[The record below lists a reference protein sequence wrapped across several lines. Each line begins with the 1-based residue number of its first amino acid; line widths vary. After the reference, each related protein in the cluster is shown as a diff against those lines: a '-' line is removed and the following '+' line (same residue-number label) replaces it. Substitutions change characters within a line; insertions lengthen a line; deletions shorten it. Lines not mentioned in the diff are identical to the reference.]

1 MIIILIIYLS
11 LFLKKSIDKNKC
23 LQYNASEVIILINTL
38 HIKNVGI
45 IDEIS
50 IDLNKGF
57 NVLTGETGAGK
68 TLIIDSLDILAGG
81 RFSKEMI
88 RKGENYSFVEM
99 SITRKNENEEDTILS
114 REININGKNLCKI
127 NGRMVTVSELK
138 NFMKNLLDIHGQH
151 DNQSLLNTNTH
162 INLLDKFAGN
172 NLKSLKLDY
181 SEKYR
186 EYKRLKEEIAKNYG
200 DDKERQRKLDLLKYQ
215 SNEIQEANLK
225 KGEEEEL
232 EEKKRKILNSE
243 KLSKNLEI
251 AENEILNVSLDSIAS
266 AMKSL
271 EKIEDIN
278 EEYKKQSEKIR
289 SIYYDLEDCGREI
302 SRFSEDIY
310 FDEREIE
317 DVEARLNLIS
327 SMKRKYG
334 NNIDEILKY
343 KEEVEK
349 EVYDIENLEEYT
361 NKLKCDLKVLEEK
374 MKNICK
380 ELHKIRENTS
390 QILSEEIQSNLVDLE
405 MKNTKFKVNIG
416 YNYSNPFNENGQD
429 TVEFLIMTNVGE
441 DFKPLTKIASG
452 GEMSRIMLAIKR
464 VLADVD
470 EVETLVFDEID
481 TGISGK
487 AASKV
492 AEKMK
497 EISKNHQIICV
508 THLATIAAK
517 GDSNYYINK
526 EVKDGKTKTSISLLT
541 DNKLIEEI
549 ARIASGEVTKVS
561 MQYAKE
567 LINK

>member
-1 MIIILIIYLS
+1 ML
-11 LFLKKSIDKNKC
+11 
-23 LQYNASEVIILINTL
+23 NTL
-38 HIKNVGI
+38 HIKNIGI

-68 TLIIDSLDILAGG
+68 TLIIDSLEILAGG

-88 RKGENYSFVEM
+88 RKGEEYSFVEM
-99 SITRKNENEEDTILS
+99 SVSNDNNEDVILS

-138 NFMKNLLDIHGQH
+138 NFTSSIIDIHGQH
-151 DNQSLLNTNTH
+151 DNQSLLNSNVH
-162 INLLDKFAGN
+162 IKLLDKFAGSE
-172 NLKSLKLDY
+172 LKNIKLDY
-181 SEKYR
+181 LEKYNK
-186 EYKRLKEEIAKNYG
+186 YKRLKEEIAKNYG

-215 SNEIQEANLK
+215 SNEIEEASLK

-232 EEKKRKILNSE
+232 EEKKKKILNTE
-243 KLSKNLEI
+243 KLSKNLGI
-251 AENEILNVSLDSIAS
+251 AGNEILNVALDSVQS
-266 AMKSL
+266 AMKAL

-278 EEYKKQSEKIR
+278 EEYAKTAEIVR
-289 SIYYDLEDCGREI
+289 NVYYELEDCGRTV
-302 SRFSEDIY
+302 SSYSEDIY
-310 FDEREIE
+310 FDDREIE
-317 DVEARLNLIS
+317 EVETRLNLIS

-334 NNIDEILKY
+334 NNIEEILKY

-349 EVYDIENLEEYT
+349 EIYEIENLEEYT
-361 NKLKCDLKVLEEK
+361 NKLKENLKALESE
-374 MKNICK
+374 MKNVCK
-380 ELHKIRENTS
+380 QMHQIREKTS
-390 QILSEEIQSNLVDLE
+390 RVLAEEVQKDLIDLE
-405 MKNTKFKVNIG
+405 MKNTKFKVHI
-416 YNYSNPFNENGQD
+416 NYDENKEFNENGQEQI
-429 TVEFLIMTNVGE
+429 EFLIMTNIGE

-481 TGISGK
+481 TGISGV
-487 AASKV
+487 ASNKV

-497 EISKNHQIICV
+497 QIAKTHQIICV

-517 GDSNYYINK
+517 GDSNYFISK
-526 EVKDGKTKTSISLLT
+526 EVENEKTKTNVSLLT
-541 DNKLIEEI
+541 DNKLVEEI

-567 LINK
+567 LIERADVRS

>member
-1 MIIILIIYLS
+1 MISMGMYLS
-11 LFLKKSIDKNKC
+11 YKEIQRGKMRPLTLG
-23 LQYNASEVIILINTL
+23 VIILINTL
-38 HIKNVGI
+38 HIKNIGI

-68 TLIIDSLDILAGG
+68 TLIIDSLEILAGG

-88 RKGENYSFVEM
+88 RKGEEYSFVEM
-99 SITRKNENEEDTILS
+99 SVSNDGSEDIILS

-138 NFMKNLLDIHGQH
+138 NFMSFIIDIHGQH
-151 DNQSLLNTNTH
+151 DNQSLLNSNVH
-162 INLLDKFAGN
+162 IKLLDKFAGSE
-172 NLKSLKLDY
+172 LKNIKLDY
-181 SEKYR
+181 LEKYNK
-186 EYKRLKEEIAKNYG
+186 YKRLKEEIAKNYG

-215 SNEIQEANLK
+215 SNEIEEASLK

-232 EEKKRKILNSE
+232 EEKKKKILNTE
-243 KLSKNLEI
+243 KLSKNLGI
-251 AENEILNVSLDSIAS
+251 VENEILNVALDSVQS
-266 AMKSL
+266 AMKAL

-278 EEYKKQSEKIR
+278 EEYAKTTEIVR
-289 SIYYDLEDCGREI
+289 NVYYELEDCGRTV
-302 SRFSEDIY
+302 SSYSEDIY
-310 FDEREIE
+310 FDNREIE
-317 DVEARLNLIS
+317 EVETRFNLIS

-334 NNIDEILKY
+334 NNIEEILKY

-349 EVYDIENLEEYT
+349 EIYEIENLEEYT
-361 NKLKCDLKVLEEK
+361 NKLKSDLKALENE
-374 MKNICK
+374 MK
-380 ELHKIRENTS
+380 ELCSKMHQIRGKTS
-390 QILSEEIQSNLVDLE
+390 RVLAEEVQKDLIDLE
-405 MKNTKFKVNIG
+405 MKNTKFKVDI
-416 YNYSNPFNENGQD
+416 NYDENNEFNESGQEQI
-429 TVEFLIMTNVGE
+429 EFLIMTNIGE

-481 TGISGK
+481 TGISGVV
-487 AASKV
+487 SNKV

-497 EISKNHQIICV
+497 QIAKTHQIICV

-517 GDSNYYINK
+517 GDSNYFISK
-526 EVKDGKTKTSISLLT
+526 EIKDEKTKTKVSLLT
-541 DNKLIEEI
+541 DNKLVEEI

-567 LINK
+567 LIERADVRS

>member
-1 MIIILIIYLS
+1 M
-11 LFLKKSIDKNKC
+11 
-23 LQYNASEVIILINTL
+23 INTL

-50 IDLNKGF
+50 VDLNKGF

-99 SITRKNENEEDTILS
+99 SIKKNNSNEEDTILS

-151 DNQSLLNTNTH
+151 DNQSLLNTTTH

-172 NLKSLKLDY
+172 SLKPIKLDY
-181 SEKYR
+181 SEKYS

-215 SNEIQEANLK
+215 SNEIEEANLK

-232 EEKKRKILNSE
+232 EERKKIMLNAE

-317 DVEARLNLIS
+317 DVESRLNIIS
-327 SMKRKYG
+327 SIKRKYG

-343 KEEVEK
+343 KAEVEK
-349 EVYDIENLEEYT
+349 EIYDIENLEEYT
-361 NKLKCDLKVLEEK
+361 NKLKHDLEILEEE
-374 MKNICK
+374 MK
-380 ELHKIRENTS
+380 ELCKKMHNIRERTGEF
-390 QILSEEIQSNLVDLE
+390 LSEQIQKELIDLE
-405 MKNTKFKVNIG
+405 MKNTKFKVKID
-416 YNYSNPFNENGQD
+416 YSSSNQFNENGQD
-429 TVEFLIMTNVGE
+429 NIEFLIMTNVGE

-452 GEMSRIMLAIKR
+452 GEMSRIMLAIKK

-526 EVKDGKTKTSISLLT
+526 KVEDGKTKTNISLLT

-567 LINK
+567 LIAKNA